1 MLFLSLLNEA
11 FAIGVEDVCNF
22 YFICRSMNIGNVL
35 SGAHSA
41 DLDLSLIVYKLS
53 EWLLMKC

>member
-1 MLFLSLLNEA
+1 
-11 FAIGVEDVCNF
+11 
-22 YFICRSMNIGNVL
+22 MNIGNVL